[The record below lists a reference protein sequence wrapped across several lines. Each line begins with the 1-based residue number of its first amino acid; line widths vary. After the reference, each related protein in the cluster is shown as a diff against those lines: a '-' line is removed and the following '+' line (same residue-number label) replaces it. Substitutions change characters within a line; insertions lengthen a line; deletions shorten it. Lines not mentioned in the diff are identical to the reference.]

1 MSAPSSMVFII
12 DDDASVRDAIH
23 TLLSSIGLHSEV
35 FESAEEFLHARRPS
49 VPSCLVLDIRLPGV
63 NGLDFQDELE
73 QAGVRIPIIF
83 MTAHGDIPMAL
94 RAMKGGAVEFLTK
107 PFQKQQLMAA
117 IHQALDSDCV
127 VRERE
132 KELSSLR
139 SRFETLTRR
148 EREVLNL
155 VVNGLLNKQIAA
167 QLGVS
172 EVTVKAHRSQAMQ
185 RMQAGSLAELVRMT
199 EKLKSLPQR
208 HIY

>member
-1 MSAPSSMVFII
+1 MTTPNSMVFII

-23 TLLSSIGLHSEV
+23 TLLSSIGLCSQV
-35 FESAEEFLHARRPS
+35 FESAEEFLEAKRPS

-73 QAGVRIPIIF
+73 QAGVRIPIVF

-117 IHQALDSDCV
+117 IDQALDRDR
-127 VRERE
+127 VRRQRE
-132 KELSSLR
+132 EELSSLR

-155 VVNGLLNKQIAA
+155 VVDGLLNKQIAA

-172 EVTVKAHRSQAMQ
+172 EVTVKAHRGQAMQ

-199 EKLKSLPQR
+199 EKLKGLPQR
-208 HIY
+208 PIY

>member
-1 MSAPSSMVFII
+1 MTAPNSMVFII

-23 TLLSSIGLHSEV
+23 TLLSSIGLYSEV
-35 FESAEEFLHARRPS
+35 FESAEEFLHTERPS

-73 QAGVRIPIIF
+73 QAGIRIPIVF

-117 IHQALDSDCV
+117 IHQALDRDRV
-127 VRERE
+127 MRERE
-132 KELSSLR
+132 QELSSLR
-139 SRFETLTRR
+139 SRYETLTRR

-172 EVTVKAHRSQAMQ
+172 EVTVKAHRGQAMQ
-185 RMQAGSLAELVRMT
+185 RMRAASLAELVRMT
-199 EKLKSLPQR
+199 EKLKGLPQR

>member
-1 MSAPSSMVFII
+1 MTAPNSIVFII

-23 TLLSSIGLHSEV
+23 TLLSSIGLRSEV
-35 FESAEEFLHARRPS
+35 FESAEEFLHTARPR

-73 QAGVRIPIIF
+73 QAGVRIPIVF

-117 IHQALDSDCV
+117 IHQALDRDRV
-127 VRERE
+127 MRERE
-132 KELSSLR
+132 EELFSLR
-139 SRFETLTRR
+139 SRYETLTRR

-172 EVTVKAHRSQAMQ
+172 EVTVKAHRGQAMQ
-185 RMQAGSLAELVRMT
+185 RMQAASLAELVRMT
-199 EKLKSLPQR
+199 EKLKGLPQR